1 MFVKRKQTSK
11 QTKQFKQTP
20 AAGSM
25 FDVRCSMLDARCSML
40 DARRSCRWSAMF
52 DARSNSQLTYP
63 EKSLVV
69 Y

>member
-25 FDVRCSMLDARCSML
+25 LDAAAAAAGPRCSM
-40 DARRSCRWSAMF
+40 F
-52 DARSNSQLTYP
+52 DPIAD
-63 EKSLVV
+63 
-69 Y
+69 